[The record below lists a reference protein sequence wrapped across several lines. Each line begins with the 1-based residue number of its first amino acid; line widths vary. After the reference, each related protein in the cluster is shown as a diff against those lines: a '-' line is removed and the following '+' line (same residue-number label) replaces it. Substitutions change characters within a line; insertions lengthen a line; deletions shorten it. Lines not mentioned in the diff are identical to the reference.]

1 MINGLSDVCIDT
13 FVMWGHCVRQLW
25 PKPVFT
31 ARQCPRGRYS
41 TAQTDPDG
49 VRTVLQVF
57 VDRHYVSPGQV
68 NVDLFRSG
76 SRCSYGP
83 LGTELRLN
91 LLNQWWHSVTRS
103 TEQVFGIDTLSSG
116 RKQEADGRRIV
127 ESGLLQQIFEQRGPS
142 KEQVIQEAS
151 GLLQSSPSVRT
162 SLLQGALELYVPSLE
177 LVNRRLPFGLAEMG
191 LCFQPSDFSDLVLL
205 PSHVFTVA
213 GSLDETKVKMVEKNF
228 SSSEVPEDDLERV
241 ASRGVRIMYSFPWG
255 QECLETLWSRGNEE
269 LLLTHNNA
277 HSKLQCRDGQKSVP
291 HVVSISG
298 NMDRGMMAFLFNS
311 LQQLKKDGSKQKL
324 QHRKVLKLHP
334 VLAPVKVAL
343 DIGRGPTVELRQL
356 CEGLLQEFREAKI
369 FVWPG
374 YLGTLPT
381 SVELLNTRY
390 DEMGVLFTVVIILQI
405 IKESQQQHGLRH
417 GDYQRYRG
425 YCSRRLRRLRKTLG
439 FKMGNRH
446 KFVGKKI
453 TVEMLSDSRYLLLVL
468 MEAERAWSY
477 AMQLK
482 QEANTEPRKRFH
494 LLSRLRKAAKHS
506 EKLEKLCESPRVD
519 AKTKLE
525 AQAYTAYLT
534 GMVEFEL
541 QATIYE
547 KLASA
552 FTEELALLY
561 RQRVDEISPNIRY
574 CAYNIGDQNAI
585 NDLMQMRLTGG
596 GGGMM
601 AEKLEALITQ
611 ARTKQAATMSEVEWR
626 GRTVPVKID
635 KARIFLLG
643 LADNEA
649 AIAQTVNEDTKEH
662 LYETLLAECRDTIQ
676 AVKEELKNEAKQ
688 RERSSDNDGGKVS
701 NLQFLHSYLT
711 YIKLCT
717 LVKRNESMAHTL
729 QAKLKETE
737 ADENK
742 RGPRPQDLIRLY
754 DIILQ
759 SLAELSTLQGLED
772 DHMFQKELSLKLLVY
787 KAYRCFFIAQS
798 YVLVKKWSEALVL
811 YERVLKYAK
820 EVQSK
825 SKSLNKS
832 LKDLPD
838 VQELIAEVNAEKYSL
853 QAAAILDTDDTAEVS
868 PHQQVKESKPLCERL
883 DTFRLDATLVGKQP
897 NLVQFPPEFQPIPCK
912 PLFFDLALNH
922 VAFPPLDDKVEQKG
936 KGGLTGYIKGIF
948 GFGS

>member
-1 MINGLSDVCIDT
+1 M
-13 FVMWGHCVRQLW
+13 
-25 PKPVFT
+25 
-31 ARQCPRGRYS
+31 A
-41 TAQTDPDG
+41 
-49 VRTVLQVF
+49 
-57 VDRHYVSPGQV
+57 VD
-68 NVDLFRSG
+68 
-76 SRCSYGP
+76 
-83 LGTELRLN
+83 
-91 LLNQWWHSVTRS
+91 
-103 TEQVFGIDTLSSG
+103 
-116 RKQEADGRRIV
+116 KQ
-127 ESGLLQQIFEQRGPS
+127 
-142 KEQVIQEAS
+142 
-151 GLLQSSPSVRT
+151 
-162 SLLQGALELYVPSLE
+162 
-177 LVNRRLPFGLAEMG
+177 N
-191 LCFQPSDFSDLVLL
+191 
-205 PSHVFTVA
+205 
-213 GSLDETKVKMVEKNF
+213 
-228 SSSEVPEDDLERV
+228 
-241 ASRGVRIMYSFPWG
+241 
-255 QECLETLWSRGNEE
+255 
-269 LLLTHNNA
+269 
-277 HSKLQCRDGQKSVP
+277 
-291 HVVSISG
+291 
-298 NMDRGMMAFLFNS
+298 
-311 LQQLKKDGSKQKL
+311 
-324 QHRKVLKLHP
+324 
-334 VLAPVKVAL
+334 
-343 DIGRGPTVELRQL
+343 
-356 CEGLLQEFREAKI
+356 EAKI
-369 FVWPG
+369 SLTEENKENIPEEG
-374 YLGTLPT
+374 LGL
-381 SVELLNTRY
+381 E
-390 DEMGVLFTVVIILQI
+390 ILQI

-446 KFVGKKI
+446 KFVGKKV
-453 TVEMLSDSRYLLLVL
+453 TVEMLSDSRYLLVVL

-494 LLSRLRKAAKHS
+494 LLARLRKAAKHS

-541 QATIYE
+541 QEWKRAMEAFNKCKTIYE

-552 FTEELALLY
+552 FTEDLALLY

-611 ARTKQAATMSEVEWR
+611 ARTKQATTMSEVEWR

-649 AIAQTVNEDTKEH
+649 AIAQAANEETKEH
-662 LYETLLAECRDTIQ
+662 LYESLLAECRDTIQ
-676 AVKEELKNEAKQ
+676 AVREELKSEAKQ
-688 RERSSDNDGGKVS
+688 RERSSDGESGKVS
-701 NLQFLHSYLT
+701 NLQYLHSYLT

-717 LVKRNESMAHTL
+717 LVKRNESMADTL

-742 RGPRPQDLIRLY
+742 RGARPQDLIRLY

-772 DHMFQKELSLKLLVY
+772 DHTFQKEVSLKTLVY

-811 YERVLKYAK
+811 YEKVLKYAK

-825 SKSLNKS
+825 AKSLNNS

-853 QAAAILDTDDTAEVS
+853 QAAAILDTDEPPEAS
-868 PHQQVKESKPLCERL
+868 CQQQVKDNTPLCDHLE
-883 DTFRLDATLVGKQP
+883 TFRLDTTLVGKHP
-897 NLVQFPPEFQPIPCK
+897 NLVQFPPDFQPIPCK

-922 VAFPPLDDKVEQKG
+922 VTFPPLDDKVEQKG

>member
-1 MINGLSDVCIDT
+1 MAADKQNDA
-13 FVMWGHCVRQLW
+13 
-25 PKPVFT
+25 K
-31 ARQCPRGRYS
+31 
-41 TAQTDPDG
+41 
-49 VRTVLQVF
+49 
-57 VDRHYVSPGQV
+57 
-68 NVDLFRSG
+68 
-76 SRCSYGP
+76 
-83 LGTELRLN
+83 
-91 LLNQWWHSVTRS
+91 
-103 TEQVFGIDTLSSG
+103 LSSTG
-116 RKQEADGRRIV
+116 ANKENG
-127 ESGLLQQIFEQRGPS
+127 GL
-142 KEQVIQEAS
+142 
-151 GLLQSSPSVRT
+151 GL
-162 SLLQGALELYVPSLE
+162 E
-177 LVNRRLPFGLAEMG
+177 
-191 LCFQPSDFSDLVLL
+191 
-205 PSHVFTVA
+205 
-213 GSLDETKVKMVEKNF
+213 
-228 SSSEVPEDDLERV
+228 
-241 ASRGVRIMYSFPWG
+241 
-255 QECLETLWSRGNEE
+255 
-269 LLLTHNNA
+269 
-277 HSKLQCRDGQKSVP
+277 
-291 HVVSISG
+291 
-298 NMDRGMMAFLFNS
+298 
-311 LQQLKKDGSKQKL
+311 
-324 QHRKVLKLHP
+324 
-334 VLAPVKVAL
+334 
-343 DIGRGPTVELRQL
+343 
-356 CEGLLQEFREAKI
+356 
-369 FVWPG
+369 
-374 YLGTLPT
+374 
-381 SVELLNTRY
+381 
-390 DEMGVLFTVVIILQI
+390 ILQI

-439 FKMGNRH
+439 FRMGNRH
-446 KFVGKKI
+446 KFIGKKI

-494 LLSRLRKAAKHS
+494 LLARLRKAAKHS

-541 QATIYE
+541 QEWKLAMEAFNKCKTIYE

-552 FTEELALLY
+552 FTEELAVLY

-649 AIAQTVNEDTKEH
+649 AIAQTANEETKEH

-676 AVKEELKNEAKQ
+676 AVKEELKSEAKQ
-688 RERSSDNDGGKVS
+688 RERSTDGDSSKVS

-729 QAKLKETE
+729 QAKLKEPE
-737 ADENK
+737 VDESK

-772 DHMFQKELSLKLLVY
+772 DHTFQKEVSLKTLVY

-825 SKSLNKS
+825 AKGLNNS

-838 VQELIAEVNAEKYSL
+838 VQELIAEVSAEKYSL
-853 QAAAILDTDDTAEVS
+853 QAAAILDTDETAEVPS
-868 PHQQVKESKPLCERL
+868 QQQVKDNTPLCNRL
-883 DTFRLDATLVGKQP
+883 ETFRLDPALVGKQP
-897 NLVQFPPEFQPIPCK
+897 NLVQFPPDFQPIPCK

>member
-1 MINGLSDVCIDT
+1 MASDKQNDAKVSSADENKNNSSDGGL
-13 FVMWGHCVRQLW
+13 
-25 PKPVFT
+25 
-31 ARQCPRGRYS
+31 
-41 TAQTDPDG
+41 
-49 VRTVLQVF
+49 
-57 VDRHYVSPGQV
+57 
-68 NVDLFRSG
+68 
-76 SRCSYGP
+76 
-83 LGTELRLN
+83 
-91 LLNQWWHSVTRS
+91 
-103 TEQVFGIDTLSSG
+103 
-116 RKQEADGRRIV
+116 
-127 ESGLLQQIFEQRGPS
+127 GLE
-142 KEQVIQEAS
+142 
-151 GLLQSSPSVRT
+151 
-162 SLLQGALELYVPSLE
+162 
-177 LVNRRLPFGLAEMG
+177 
-191 LCFQPSDFSDLVLL
+191 
-205 PSHVFTVA
+205 
-213 GSLDETKVKMVEKNF
+213 
-228 SSSEVPEDDLERV
+228 
-241 ASRGVRIMYSFPWG
+241 
-255 QECLETLWSRGNEE
+255 
-269 LLLTHNNA
+269 
-277 HSKLQCRDGQKSVP
+277 
-291 HVVSISG
+291 
-298 NMDRGMMAFLFNS
+298 
-311 LQQLKKDGSKQKL
+311 
-324 QHRKVLKLHP
+324 
-334 VLAPVKVAL
+334 
-343 DIGRGPTVELRQL
+343 
-356 CEGLLQEFREAKI
+356 
-369 FVWPG
+369 
-374 YLGTLPT
+374 
-381 SVELLNTRY
+381 
-390 DEMGVLFTVVIILQI
+390 ILQI

-417 GDYQRYRG
+417 GDYQRY
-425 YCSRRLRRLRKTLG
+425 
-439 FKMGNRH
+439 
-446 KFVGKKI
+446 
-453 TVEMLSDSRYLLLVL
+453 RYLLLVL

-494 LLSRLRKAAKHS
+494 LLARLRKAAKHS

-525 AQAYTAYLT
+525 AQAYTSYLT
-534 GMVEFEL
+534 GMVVFEL
-541 QATIYE
+541 QEWKLAMEAFNKCKTIYE

-552 FTEELALLY
+552 FTEELAVLY

-626 GRTVPVKID
+626 GRSVPVKID

-649 AIAQTVNEDTKEH
+649 AIAQTANEETKEH

-676 AVKEELKNEAKQ
+676 AVREELKSEAKQ
-688 RERSSDNDGGKVS
+688 RERGSESDSSKVS

-711 YIKLCT
+711 YIKLVT

-729 QAKLKETE
+729 QAKLKEPE
-737 ADENK
+737 ADESK

-772 DHMFQKELSLKLLVY
+772 DHTFQKEVSLKTLVY
-787 KAYRCFFIAQS
+787 KANRCFFIAQS

-825 SKSLNKS
+825 TKNLKNS

-853 QAAAILDTDDTAEVS
+853 QAAAILDTDETAEVPS
-868 PHQQVKESKPLCERL
+868 QQQVKDNTPLCNRL
-883 DTFRLDATLVGKQP
+883 ETFRLEPALVGKQP
-897 NLVQFPPEFQPIPCK
+897 NLVQFPPDFQPIPCK

>member
-1 MINGLSDVCIDT
+1 MAADKQHEAKL
-13 FVMWGHCVRQLW
+13 
-25 PKPVFT
+25 
-31 ARQCPRGRYS
+31 
-41 TAQTDPDG
+41 
-49 VRTVLQVF
+49 
-57 VDRHYVSPGQV
+57 SPGEE
-68 NVDLFRSG
+68 N
-76 SRCSYGP
+76 
-83 LGTELRLN
+83 
-91 LLNQWWHSVTRS
+91 
-103 TEQVFGIDTLSSG
+103 
-116 RKQEADGRRIV
+116 
-127 ESGLLQQIFEQRGPS
+127 
-142 KEQVIQEAS
+142 KENIQEG
-151 GLLQSSPSVRT
+151 GL
-162 SLLQGALELYVPSLE
+162 GLE
-177 LVNRRLPFGLAEMG
+177 
-191 LCFQPSDFSDLVLL
+191 
-205 PSHVFTVA
+205 
-213 GSLDETKVKMVEKNF
+213 
-228 SSSEVPEDDLERV
+228 
-241 ASRGVRIMYSFPWG
+241 
-255 QECLETLWSRGNEE
+255 
-269 LLLTHNNA
+269 
-277 HSKLQCRDGQKSVP
+277 
-291 HVVSISG
+291 
-298 NMDRGMMAFLFNS
+298 
-311 LQQLKKDGSKQKL
+311 
-324 QHRKVLKLHP
+324 
-334 VLAPVKVAL
+334 
-343 DIGRGPTVELRQL
+343 
-356 CEGLLQEFREAKI
+356 
-369 FVWPG
+369 
-374 YLGTLPT
+374 
-381 SVELLNTRY
+381 
-390 DEMGVLFTVVIILQI
+390 ILQI

-446 KFVGKKI
+446 KFVGKKV
-453 TVEMLSDSRYLLLVL
+453 TVEILSDSRYLLLVL

-482 QEANTEPRKRFH
+482 QEANTEPRKKFH
-494 LLSRLRKAAKHS
+494 LLARLRKAAKHS

-534 GMVEFEL
+534 AMVHFEL
-541 QATIYE
+541 QEWKLAMEAFNKCKTIYE

-552 FTEELALLY
+552 FTEELAVLY

-626 GRTVPVKID
+626 GRSVPVKID

-649 AIAQTVNEDTKEH
+649 AIAQAVNEETKEH

-676 AVKEELKNEAKQ
+676 AVREELKSEAKQ
-688 RERSSDNDGGKVS
+688 RERSSDNESGKVS

-729 QAKLKETE
+729 QAKLKETG

-772 DHMFQKELSLKLLVY
+772 DHTFQKEVSLKTLVY

-825 SKSLNKS
+825 AKSLNNS

-838 VQELIAEVNAEKYSL
+838 IQELIAEVNAEKYSL
-853 QAAAILDTDDTAEVS
+853 QAAAILDTDEAPEVS
-868 PHQQVKESKPLCERL
+868 SQHQVKDNMPLCERL
-883 DTFRLDATLVGKQP
+883 ENFHLDKTLVGKHP

>member
-1 MINGLSDVCIDT
+1 MAAD
-13 FVMWGHCVRQLW
+13 
-25 PKPVFT
+25 
-31 ARQCPRGRYS
+31 
-41 TAQTDPDG
+41 
-49 VRTVLQVF
+49 
-57 VDRHYVSPGQV
+57 
-68 NVDLFRSG
+68 
-76 SRCSYGP
+76 
-83 LGTELRLN
+83 
-91 LLNQWWHSVTRS
+91 
-103 TEQVFGIDTLSSG
+103 
-116 RKQEADGRRIV
+116 KQ
-127 ESGLLQQIFEQRGPS
+127 
-142 KEQVIQEAS
+142 
-151 GLLQSSPSVRT
+151 
-162 SLLQGALELYVPSLE
+162 
-177 LVNRRLPFGLAEMG
+177 N
-191 LCFQPSDFSDLVLL
+191 
-205 PSHVFTVA
+205 
-213 GSLDETKVKMVEKNF
+213 
-228 SSSEVPEDDLERV
+228 
-241 ASRGVRIMYSFPWG
+241 
-255 QECLETLWSRGNEE
+255 
-269 LLLTHNNA
+269 
-277 HSKLQCRDGQKSVP
+277 
-291 HVVSISG
+291 
-298 NMDRGMMAFLFNS
+298 
-311 LQQLKKDGSKQKL
+311 
-324 QHRKVLKLHP
+324 
-334 VLAPVKVAL
+334 
-343 DIGRGPTVELRQL
+343 
-356 CEGLLQEFREAKI
+356 EAKLSLMDENKENI
-369 FVWPG
+369 QG
-374 YLGTLPT
+374 GLGL
-381 SVELLNTRY
+381 E
-390 DEMGVLFTVVIILQI
+390 ILQI

-446 KFVGKKI
+446 KFVGKKV
-453 TVEMLSDSRYLLLVL
+453 TVEILSDSRYLLLVL

-482 QEANTEPRKRFH
+482 QEANTEPRKKFH
-494 LLSRLRKAAKHS
+494 LLARLRKAAKHS

-534 GMVEFEL
+534 GMVHFEL
-541 QATIYE
+541 QEWKLAMEAFNKCKTIYE

-552 FTEELALLY
+552 FTEELAVLY

-626 GRTVPVKID
+626 GRTVPVKSD

-649 AIAQTVNEDTKEH
+649 AIAQAVNEETKEH

-676 AVKEELKNEAKQ
+676 AVREDIKSEAKQ
-688 RERSSDNDGGKVS
+688 RERSSDNESGKVS

-729 QAKLKETE
+729 QAKLKETG

-772 DHMFQKELSLKLLVY
+772 DHTFQKEVSLKTLVY

-825 SKSLNKS
+825 VKSFKNN

-853 QAAAILDTDDTAEVS
+853 QAAAILDTDETPEVS
-868 PHQQVKESKPLCERL
+868 PQQQVNDNKPLCEHL
-883 DTFRLDATLVGKQP
+883 DNFHLDKTLVGKHP
-897 NLVQFPPEFQPIPCK
+897 SLVQFPPEFQTIPCK

>member
-1 MINGLSDVCIDT
+1 MAADKQNEAKVS
-13 FVMWGHCVRQLW
+13 
-25 PKPVFT
+25 PV
-31 ARQCPRGRYS
+31 
-41 TAQTDPDG
+41 DENKENLPDG
-49 VRTVLQVF
+49 
-57 VDRHYVSPGQV
+57 G
-68 NVDLFRSG
+68 
-76 SRCSYGP
+76 
-83 LGTELRLN
+83 LG
-91 LLNQWWHSVTRS
+91 
-103 TEQVFGIDTLSSG
+103 
-116 RKQEADGRRIV
+116 
-127 ESGLLQQIFEQRGPS
+127 
-142 KEQVIQEAS
+142 
-151 GLLQSSPSVRT
+151 
-162 SLLQGALELYVPSLE
+162 LE
-177 LVNRRLPFGLAEMG
+177 
-191 LCFQPSDFSDLVLL
+191 
-205 PSHVFTVA
+205 
-213 GSLDETKVKMVEKNF
+213 
-228 SSSEVPEDDLERV
+228 
-241 ASRGVRIMYSFPWG
+241 
-255 QECLETLWSRGNEE
+255 
-269 LLLTHNNA
+269 
-277 HSKLQCRDGQKSVP
+277 
-291 HVVSISG
+291 
-298 NMDRGMMAFLFNS
+298 
-311 LQQLKKDGSKQKL
+311 
-324 QHRKVLKLHP
+324 
-334 VLAPVKVAL
+334 
-343 DIGRGPTVELRQL
+343 
-356 CEGLLQEFREAKI
+356 
-369 FVWPG
+369 
-374 YLGTLPT
+374 
-381 SVELLNTRY
+381 
-390 DEMGVLFTVVIILQI
+390 ILQI

-417 GDYQRYRG
+417 GDYQRY
-425 YCSRRLRRLRKTLG
+425 
-439 FKMGNRH
+439 
-446 KFVGKKI
+446 
-453 TVEMLSDSRYLLLVL
+453 RYLLLVL

-494 LLSRLRKAAKHS
+494 LLARLRKAAKHS

-525 AQAYTAYLT
+525 AQAYTAYLS

-541 QATIYE
+541 QEWKRAMEAFNKCKTIYE

-552 FTEELALLY
+552 FTEELAVLY

-635 KARIFLLG
+635 KARVFLLG

-649 AIAQTVNEDTKEH
+649 AIAQAANEETKEH

-676 AVKEELKNEAKQ
+676 AVREELKSEAKQ
-688 RERSSDNDGGKVS
+688 RERSSDTDSGKVS

-717 LVKRNESMAHTL
+717 LVKRNESMAQTL
-729 QAKLKETE
+729 HAKLKETQS
-737 ADENK
+737 DENK

-772 DHMFQKELSLKLLVY
+772 DHTFQKEVSLKMLVY

-825 SKSLNKS
+825 AKSLNNR

-838 VQELIAEVNAEKYSL
+838 IQELIAEVNAEKYSL
-853 QAAAILDTDDTAEVS
+853 QAAAILGENTDETAEVPS
-868 PHQQVKESKPLCERL
+868 QQLVKDNMPLCDRL
-883 DTFRLDATLVGKQP
+883 EAFRLDPSLVGKQP
-897 NLVQFPPEFQPIPCK
+897 NLVQFPPDFQPIPCK

-922 VAFPPLDDKVEQKG
+922 VTFPPLDEKVEQKG

>member
-1 MINGLSDVCIDT
+1 MAAD
-13 FVMWGHCVRQLW
+13 RQ
-25 PKPVFT
+25 
-31 ARQCPRGRYS
+31 
-41 TAQTDPDG
+41 
-49 VRTVLQVF
+49 
-57 VDRHYVSPGQV
+57 
-68 NVDLFRSG
+68 N
-76 SRCSYGP
+76 
-83 LGTELRLN
+83 
-91 LLNQWWHSVTRS
+91 
-103 TEQVFGIDTLSSG
+103 
-116 RKQEADGRRIV
+116 EA
-127 ESGLLQQIFEQRGPS
+127 
-142 KEQVIQEAS
+142 K
-151 GLLQSSPSVRT
+151 
-162 SLLQGALELYVPSLE
+162 VP
-177 LVNRRLPFGLAEMG
+177 
-191 LCFQPSDFSDLVLL
+191 
-205 PSHVFTVA
+205 T
-213 GSLDETKVKMVEKNF
+213 LDENKENF
-228 SSSEVPEDDLERV
+228 P
-241 ASRGVRIMYSFPWG
+241 M
-255 QECLETLWSRGNEE
+255 
-269 LLLTHNNA
+269 
-277 HSKLQCRDGQKSVP
+277 
-291 HVVSISG
+291 
-298 NMDRGMMAFLFNS
+298 
-311 LQQLKKDGSKQKL
+311 
-324 QHRKVLKLHP
+324 
-334 VLAPVKVAL
+334 
-343 DIGRGPTVELRQL
+343 
-356 CEGLLQEFREAKI
+356 
-369 FVWPG
+369 FV
-374 YLGTLPT
+374 
-381 SVELLNTRY
+381 
-390 DEMGVLFTVVIILQI
+390 LQI

-417 GDYQRYRG
+417 GDYQRY
-425 YCSRRLRRLRKTLG
+425 
-439 FKMGNRH
+439 
-446 KFVGKKI
+446 
-453 TVEMLSDSRYLLLVL
+453 RYLLLVL

-494 LLSRLRKAAKHS
+494 LLARLRKAAKHS

-541 QATIYE
+541 QEWKRAMEAFNKCKTIYE

-552 FTEELALLY
+552 FTEELAVLY

-649 AIAQTVNEDTKEH
+649 AIAQASNEETKEH

-676 AVKEELKNEAKQ
+676 AVREELKAEAKQ
-688 RERSSDNDGGKVS
+688 RERSSDSDSGKVS
-701 NLQFLHSYLT
+701 NMQFLHSYLT

-729 QAKLKETE
+729 QAKLKEPE
-737 ADENK
+737 ADETK

-772 DHMFQKELSLKLLVY
+772 DHTFQKEVSLKTLVY

-825 SKSLNKS
+825 AKSLNNS

-838 VQELIAEVNAEKYSL
+838 VQELIAEVSAEKYSL
-853 QAAAILDTDDTAEVS
+853 QAAAILDTDDTAEV
-868 PHQQVKESKPLCERL
+868 PAQQQVKDNTPLCDRL
-883 DTFRLDATLVGKQP
+883 ETFRLDTTLVGKHP
-897 NLVQFPPEFQPIPCK
+897 NLVQFPPDFQPIPCK

>member
-1 MINGLSDVCIDT
+1 MASDKQNDAKLSPMDENKENSSDGGL
-13 FVMWGHCVRQLW
+13 
-25 PKPVFT
+25 
-31 ARQCPRGRYS
+31 
-41 TAQTDPDG
+41 
-49 VRTVLQVF
+49 
-57 VDRHYVSPGQV
+57 
-68 NVDLFRSG
+68 
-76 SRCSYGP
+76 
-83 LGTELRLN
+83 
-91 LLNQWWHSVTRS
+91 
-103 TEQVFGIDTLSSG
+103 
-116 RKQEADGRRIV
+116 
-127 ESGLLQQIFEQRGPS
+127 GLE
-142 KEQVIQEAS
+142 
-151 GLLQSSPSVRT
+151 
-162 SLLQGALELYVPSLE
+162 
-177 LVNRRLPFGLAEMG
+177 
-191 LCFQPSDFSDLVLL
+191 
-205 PSHVFTVA
+205 
-213 GSLDETKVKMVEKNF
+213 
-228 SSSEVPEDDLERV
+228 
-241 ASRGVRIMYSFPWG
+241 
-255 QECLETLWSRGNEE
+255 
-269 LLLTHNNA
+269 
-277 HSKLQCRDGQKSVP
+277 
-291 HVVSISG
+291 
-298 NMDRGMMAFLFNS
+298 
-311 LQQLKKDGSKQKL
+311 
-324 QHRKVLKLHP
+324 
-334 VLAPVKVAL
+334 
-343 DIGRGPTVELRQL
+343 
-356 CEGLLQEFREAKI
+356 
-369 FVWPG
+369 
-374 YLGTLPT
+374 
-381 SVELLNTRY
+381 
-390 DEMGVLFTVVIILQI
+390 ILQI

-439 FKMGNRH
+439 FRMGNRH
-446 KFVGKKI
+446 KFIGKKI

-494 LLSRLRKAAKHS
+494 LLARLRKAAKHS

-525 AQAYTAYLT
+525 AQAYTSYLT

-541 QATIYE
+541 QEWKLAMEAFNKCKTIYE

-649 AIAQTVNEDTKEH
+649 AIAQTANEETKEH

-676 AVKEELKNEAKQ
+676 AVREELKSEKQ
-688 RERSSDNDGGKVS
+688 RERSTDCDNSKVS
-701 NLQFLHSYLT
+701 NLQFLHSYLS

-717 LVKRNESMAHTL
+717 LVKRNESMARTL
-729 QAKLKETE
+729 QAKLKEPD

-772 DHMFQKELSLKLLVY
+772 DHTFQKEVSLKTLVY
-787 KAYRCFFIAQS
+787 KANRCFFIAQS

-825 SKSLNKS
+825 TKNLNNS

-853 QAAAILDTDDTAEVS
+853 QAAAILDTDETAEVPS
-868 PHQQVKESKPLCERL
+868 QTQVKDNTPLCNRL
-883 DTFRLDATLVGKQP
+883 ETFRLEPALVGKQP
-897 NLVQFPPEFQPIPCK
+897 NLVQFPPDFQPIPCK

>member
-1 MINGLSDVCIDT
+1 MAGDKQNEA
-13 FVMWGHCVRQLW
+13 
-25 PKPVFT
+25 K
-31 ARQCPRGRYS
+31 
-41 TAQTDPDG
+41 
-49 VRTVLQVF
+49 
-57 VDRHYVSPGQV
+57 VSPTDENKENQSDG
-68 NVDLFRSG
+68 G
-76 SRCSYGP
+76 
-83 LGTELRLN
+83 LG
-91 LLNQWWHSVTRS
+91 
-103 TEQVFGIDTLSSG
+103 
-116 RKQEADGRRIV
+116 
-127 ESGLLQQIFEQRGPS
+127 
-142 KEQVIQEAS
+142 
-151 GLLQSSPSVRT
+151 
-162 SLLQGALELYVPSLE
+162 LE
-177 LVNRRLPFGLAEMG
+177 
-191 LCFQPSDFSDLVLL
+191 
-205 PSHVFTVA
+205 
-213 GSLDETKVKMVEKNF
+213 
-228 SSSEVPEDDLERV
+228 
-241 ASRGVRIMYSFPWG
+241 
-255 QECLETLWSRGNEE
+255 
-269 LLLTHNNA
+269 
-277 HSKLQCRDGQKSVP
+277 
-291 HVVSISG
+291 
-298 NMDRGMMAFLFNS
+298 
-311 LQQLKKDGSKQKL
+311 
-324 QHRKVLKLHP
+324 
-334 VLAPVKVAL
+334 
-343 DIGRGPTVELRQL
+343 
-356 CEGLLQEFREAKI
+356 
-369 FVWPG
+369 
-374 YLGTLPT
+374 
-381 SVELLNTRY
+381 
-390 DEMGVLFTVVIILQI
+390 ILQI

-439 FKMGNRH
+439 FRMGNRH
-446 KFVGKKI
+446 KFIGKKI

-494 LLSRLRKAAKHS
+494 LLARLRKAAKHS
-506 EKLEKLCESPRVD
+506 EKLEKLCESHRVD

-541 QATIYE
+541 QEWKRAMEAFNKCKTIYE

-552 FTEELALLY
+552 FTEEMAALY

-601 AEKLEALITQ
+601 AEKLESLITQ

-626 GRTVPVKID
+626 GRSVPVKID

-643 LADNEA
+643 LGDNEA
-649 AIAQTVNEDTKEH
+649 AIAQASNEETKEH

-676 AVKEELKNEAKQ
+676 AVREELKSEAKQ
-688 RERSSDNDGGKVS
+688 RERGSEGDSGKVS

-729 QAKLKETE
+729 QAKLKEPE

-772 DHMFQKELSLKLLVY
+772 DHTFQKEVSLKTLVY

-825 SKSLNKS
+825 AKNLNNS

-853 QAAAILDTDDTAEVS
+853 QAAAILG
-868 PHQQVKESKPLCERL
+868 ESTFSTPLCDRL
-883 DTFRLDATLVGKQP
+883 ETFRLDSTLVGKQP
-897 NLVQFPPEFQPIPCK
+897 NLVQFPPDFQPIPCK

>member
-1 MINGLSDVCIDT
+1 M
-13 FVMWGHCVRQLW
+13 
-25 PKPVFT
+25 
-31 ARQCPRGRYS
+31 A
-41 TAQTDPDG
+41 
-49 VRTVLQVF
+49 
-57 VDRHYVSPGQV
+57 VD
-68 NVDLFRSG
+68 
-76 SRCSYGP
+76 
-83 LGTELRLN
+83 
-91 LLNQWWHSVTRS
+91 
-103 TEQVFGIDTLSSG
+103 
-116 RKQEADGRRIV
+116 KQ
-127 ESGLLQQIFEQRGPS
+127 
-142 KEQVIQEAS
+142 
-151 GLLQSSPSVRT
+151 
-162 SLLQGALELYVPSLE
+162 
-177 LVNRRLPFGLAEMG
+177 N
-191 LCFQPSDFSDLVLL
+191 
-205 PSHVFTVA
+205 
-213 GSLDETKVKMVEKNF
+213 
-228 SSSEVPEDDLERV
+228 
-241 ASRGVRIMYSFPWG
+241 
-255 QECLETLWSRGNEE
+255 
-269 LLLTHNNA
+269 
-277 HSKLQCRDGQKSVP
+277 
-291 HVVSISG
+291 
-298 NMDRGMMAFLFNS
+298 
-311 LQQLKKDGSKQKL
+311 
-324 QHRKVLKLHP
+324 
-334 VLAPVKVAL
+334 
-343 DIGRGPTVELRQL
+343 
-356 CEGLLQEFREAKI
+356 EAKI
-369 FVWPG
+369 SLTEENKENIPEQGLV
-374 YLGTLPT
+374 
-381 SVELLNTRY
+381 
-390 DEMGVLFTVVIILQI
+390 LQI

-417 GDYQRYRG
+417 GDYQRYR
-425 YCSRRLRRLRKTLG
+425 
-439 FKMGNRH
+439 
-446 KFVGKKI
+446 
-453 TVEMLSDSRYLLLVL
+453 YLLVVL

-494 LLSRLRKAAKHS
+494 LLARLRKAAKHS

-541 QATIYE
+541 QEWKRAMEAFNKCKTIYE

-552 FTEELALLY
+552 FTEDLALLY

-611 ARTKQAATMSEVEWR
+611 ARTKQATTMSEVEWR

-649 AIAQTVNEDTKEH
+649 AIAQAANEETKEH
-662 LYETLLAECRDTIQ
+662 LYESLLAECRDTIQ
-676 AVKEELKNEAKQ
+676 AVREELKSEAKQ
-688 RERSSDNDGGKVS
+688 RERSSDGESGKVS
-701 NLQFLHSYLT
+701 NLQYLHSYLT

-717 LVKRNESMAHTL
+717 LVKRNESMADTL

-742 RGPRPQDLIRLY
+742 RGARPQDLIRLY

-772 DHMFQKELSLKLLVY
+772 DHTFQKEVSLKTLVY

-811 YERVLKYAK
+811 YEKVLKYAK

-825 SKSLNKS
+825 AKSLNNS

-853 QAAAILDTDDTAEVS
+853 QAAAILAS
-868 PHQQVKESKPLCERL
+868 CQQQVKDNTPLCDHLE
-883 DTFRLDATLVGKQP
+883 TFRLDTTLVGKHP
-897 NLVQFPPEFQPIPCK
+897 NLVQFPPDFQPIPCK

-922 VAFPPLDDKVEQKG
+922 VTFPPLDDKVEQKG

>member
-1 MINGLSDVCIDT
+1 MAADKQNEAKVAAFDENKENS
-13 FVMWGHCVRQLW
+13 
-25 PKPVFT
+25 
-31 ARQCPRGRYS
+31 
-41 TAQTDPDG
+41 PDG
-49 VRTVLQVF
+49 
-57 VDRHYVSPGQV
+57 G
-68 NVDLFRSG
+68 
-76 SRCSYGP
+76 
-83 LGTELRLN
+83 LG
-91 LLNQWWHSVTRS
+91 
-103 TEQVFGIDTLSSG
+103 
-116 RKQEADGRRIV
+116 
-127 ESGLLQQIFEQRGPS
+127 
-142 KEQVIQEAS
+142 
-151 GLLQSSPSVRT
+151 
-162 SLLQGALELYVPSLE
+162 LE
-177 LVNRRLPFGLAEMG
+177 
-191 LCFQPSDFSDLVLL
+191 
-205 PSHVFTVA
+205 
-213 GSLDETKVKMVEKNF
+213 
-228 SSSEVPEDDLERV
+228 
-241 ASRGVRIMYSFPWG
+241 
-255 QECLETLWSRGNEE
+255 
-269 LLLTHNNA
+269 
-277 HSKLQCRDGQKSVP
+277 
-291 HVVSISG
+291 
-298 NMDRGMMAFLFNS
+298 
-311 LQQLKKDGSKQKL
+311 
-324 QHRKVLKLHP
+324 
-334 VLAPVKVAL
+334 
-343 DIGRGPTVELRQL
+343 
-356 CEGLLQEFREAKI
+356 
-369 FVWPG
+369 
-374 YLGTLPT
+374 
-381 SVELLNTRY
+381 
-390 DEMGVLFTVVIILQI
+390 ILQI
-405 IKESQQQHGLRH
+405 IKDSQQQHGLRH
-417 GDYQRYRG
+417 GDYQRY
-425 YCSRRLRRLRKTLG
+425 
-439 FKMGNRH
+439 
-446 KFVGKKI
+446 
-453 TVEMLSDSRYLLLVL
+453 RYLLLVL

-494 LLSRLRKAAKHS
+494 LLARLRKAAKHG
-506 EKLEKLCESPRVD
+506 ERLEKLCESPCVD

-541 QATIYE
+541 QEWKPAMEAFNKCKTIYE

-552 FTEELALLY
+552 FTEELAVLY
-561 RQRVDEISPNIRY
+561 HQRVEEISPNIRY

-611 ARTKQAATMSEVEWR
+611 TRAKQAATMSEVEWR

-649 AIAQTVNEDTKEH
+649 AIAQAANEETKEH

-676 AVKEELKNEAKQ
+676 AVREELKTEAKQ
-688 RERSSDNDGGKVS
+688 RERGSDADSGKVS

-717 LVKRNESMAHTL
+717 VVKRNESMAHTL
-729 QAKLKETE
+729 QAKLKEPQT
-737 ADENK
+737 DENK

-759 SLAELSTLQGLED
+759 SLAELSTLQGLEED
-772 DHMFQKELSLKLLVY
+772 CTFQKEVALKTLVY

-825 SKSLNKS
+825 AKSLNNS

-853 QAAAILDTDDTAEVS
+853 QAAAILAEVPS
-868 PHQQVKESKPLCERL
+868 QQQVKDNTLLCDRL
-883 DTFRLDATLVGKQP
+883 ETFRLDPALVGKQP
-897 NLVQFPPEFQPIPCK
+897 NLVQFPPDFQPIPCK

>member
-1 MINGLSDVCIDT
+1 MAADKQNEAKVSIMDENKENL
-13 FVMWGHCVRQLW
+13 
-25 PKPVFT
+25 
-31 ARQCPRGRYS
+31 
-41 TAQTDPDG
+41 PDG
-49 VRTVLQVF
+49 
-57 VDRHYVSPGQV
+57 G
-68 NVDLFRSG
+68 
-76 SRCSYGP
+76 
-83 LGTELRLN
+83 LG
-91 LLNQWWHSVTRS
+91 
-103 TEQVFGIDTLSSG
+103 
-116 RKQEADGRRIV
+116 
-127 ESGLLQQIFEQRGPS
+127 
-142 KEQVIQEAS
+142 
-151 GLLQSSPSVRT
+151 
-162 SLLQGALELYVPSLE
+162 LE
-177 LVNRRLPFGLAEMG
+177 
-191 LCFQPSDFSDLVLL
+191 
-205 PSHVFTVA
+205 
-213 GSLDETKVKMVEKNF
+213 
-228 SSSEVPEDDLERV
+228 
-241 ASRGVRIMYSFPWG
+241 
-255 QECLETLWSRGNEE
+255 
-269 LLLTHNNA
+269 
-277 HSKLQCRDGQKSVP
+277 
-291 HVVSISG
+291 
-298 NMDRGMMAFLFNS
+298 
-311 LQQLKKDGSKQKL
+311 
-324 QHRKVLKLHP
+324 
-334 VLAPVKVAL
+334 
-343 DIGRGPTVELRQL
+343 
-356 CEGLLQEFREAKI
+356 
-369 FVWPG
+369 
-374 YLGTLPT
+374 
-381 SVELLNTRY
+381 
-390 DEMGVLFTVVIILQI
+390 ILQI

-417 GDYQRYRG
+417 GDYQRY
-425 YCSRRLRRLRKTLG
+425 
-439 FKMGNRH
+439 
-446 KFVGKKI
+446 
-453 TVEMLSDSRYLLLVL
+453 RYLLLVL

-494 LLSRLRKAAKHS
+494 LLARLRKAAKHS
-506 EKLEKLCESPRVD
+506 EKLEKLCESPQVD

-525 AQAYTAYLT
+525 AQAYTAYLS

-541 QATIYE
+541 QKWKRAMEAFNKCKTIYE

-552 FTEELALLY
+552 FTEELAVLY

-649 AIAQTVNEDTKEH
+649 AIAQAANEETKEH

-676 AVKEELKNEAKQ
+676 AVREELKIEAKQ
-688 RERSSDNDGGKVS
+688 RERSSDADSGKVS

-729 QAKLKETE
+729 QGKLKEPET
-737 ADENK
+737 DESK

-772 DHMFQKELSLKLLVY
+772 DHIFQKEVSLKTLVY

-825 SKSLNKS
+825 AKSLNNS

-838 VQELIAEVNAEKYSL
+838 VQELIAKVNAEKYSL
-853 QAAAILDTDDTAEVS
+853 QAAAILGEIPS
-868 PHQQVKESKPLCERL
+868 QQQAKDNTPLCDRL
-883 DTFRLDATLVGKQP
+883 ETFRLDPALVGKQP
-897 NLVQFPPEFQPIPCK
+897 NLVQFPPDFQPIPCK

>member
-1 MINGLSDVCIDT
+1 MAADKQNEAKVSPADENKGNL
-13 FVMWGHCVRQLW
+13 
-25 PKPVFT
+25 
-31 ARQCPRGRYS
+31 
-41 TAQTDPDG
+41 PDG
-49 VRTVLQVF
+49 
-57 VDRHYVSPGQV
+57 G
-68 NVDLFRSG
+68 
-76 SRCSYGP
+76 
-83 LGTELRLN
+83 LG
-91 LLNQWWHSVTRS
+91 
-103 TEQVFGIDTLSSG
+103 
-116 RKQEADGRRIV
+116 
-127 ESGLLQQIFEQRGPS
+127 
-142 KEQVIQEAS
+142 
-151 GLLQSSPSVRT
+151 
-162 SLLQGALELYVPSLE
+162 LE
-177 LVNRRLPFGLAEMG
+177 
-191 LCFQPSDFSDLVLL
+191 
-205 PSHVFTVA
+205 
-213 GSLDETKVKMVEKNF
+213 
-228 SSSEVPEDDLERV
+228 
-241 ASRGVRIMYSFPWG
+241 
-255 QECLETLWSRGNEE
+255 
-269 LLLTHNNA
+269 
-277 HSKLQCRDGQKSVP
+277 
-291 HVVSISG
+291 
-298 NMDRGMMAFLFNS
+298 
-311 LQQLKKDGSKQKL
+311 
-324 QHRKVLKLHP
+324 
-334 VLAPVKVAL
+334 
-343 DIGRGPTVELRQL
+343 
-356 CEGLLQEFREAKI
+356 
-369 FVWPG
+369 
-374 YLGTLPT
+374 
-381 SVELLNTRY
+381 
-390 DEMGVLFTVVIILQI
+390 ILQI

-453 TVEMLSDSRYLLLVL
+453 TVEMLSDNRYLLLVL

-494 LLSRLRKAAKHS
+494 LLARLRKAAKHS

-541 QATIYE
+541 QEWKQAMEAFNKCKTIYE

-552 FTEELALLY
+552 FTEDLAVLY

-635 KARIFLLG
+635 KARVFLLG

-649 AIAQTVNEDTKEH
+649 AIAQAANEETKEH

-676 AVKEELKNEAKQ
+676 AVKEELKTEAKQ
-688 RERSSDNDGGKVS
+688 RERSSDADSGKVS
-701 NLQFLHSYLT
+701 NLQYLHSYLT

-729 QAKLKETE
+729 QAKLKEPE
-737 ADENK
+737 VDENK

-772 DHMFQKELSLKLLVY
+772 DHTFQKEVSLKTLVY

-825 SKSLNKS
+825 AKSFNNS

-838 VQELIAEVNAEKYSL
+838 VQELIAEVSAEKYSL
-853 QAAAILDTDDTAEVS
+853 QAAAILDTDEIVEV
-868 PHQQVKESKPLCERL
+868 PQQQVKDNTPLCDHLEN
-883 DTFRLDATLVGKQP
+883 FRLDPTLVGKQP
-897 NLVQFPPEFQPIPCK
+897 NLVQFPPDFQPIPCK